1 MDRMLYVAMTGA
13 KETLL
18 AQGAV
23 NHNMANANTTGFLAD
38 LQQFR
43 SMPVIGAG
51 HPTRVYAMSERPE
64 VDRTP
69 GTMDHTGRD
78 LDVAVKG
85 GGWIAVQAPDG
96 REAYTRRGDFDIDA
110 NGRLINGEGL
120 PVMGNS
126 GPIALPPFD
135 KIEIGSDGT
144 VSVRPKGEKADALAA
159 VDRIRL
165 VKTPAAGLEK
175 GTDGLMRTKDGQS
188 LPVDAEQRVVSGAL
202 VASNV
207 DMIGE
212 MVHMIE
218 LSRRFELQVQMM
230 KTAEQTAGSSATLLR
245 PV

>member
-1 MDRMLYVAMTGA
+1 MLYVAMTGA

>member
-1 MDRMLYVAMTGA
+1 MDRMLYVAMSGA
-13 KETLL
+13 KETLH
-18 AQGAV
+18 AQAAV
-23 NHNMANANTTGFLAD
+23 NNNMANANTPGFLAD

-43 SMPVIGAG
+43 SMPVFGAG

-144 VSVRPKGEKADALAA
+144 VSIRPKGEKADALAA

-175 GTDGLMRTKDGQS
+175 GTDGLMRTKDGQA

>member
-43 SMPVIGAG
+43 SMPVFGAG

-144 VSVRPKGEKADALAA
+144 VSIRPKGEKADALAA

-175 GTDGLMRTKDGQS
+175 GTDGLMRTKDGQA

>member
-23 NHNMANANTTGFLAD
+23 NHNMANASTTGFLAD

-43 SMPVIGAG
+43 SMPVFGAG

-64 VDRTP
+64 TDRTP
-69 GTMDHTGRD
+69 GTMDRTGRD

-85 GGWIAVQAPDG
+85 GGWIAVQGPDG
-96 REAYTRRGDFDIDA
+96 REAYTRRGDLEVDV
-110 NGRLINGEGL
+110 NGRLTNGEGL

-135 KIEIGSDGT
+135 KIEIGADGT
-144 VSVRPKGEKADALAA
+144 VSIRPKGELGDALAQ

-165 VKTPAAGLEK
+165 VKTPEGGLQK
-175 GTDGLMRTKDGQS
+175 GLDGLMRPKDGQP
-188 LPVDAEQRVVSGAL
+188 LPADADQRLVNGAL

-207 DMIGE
+207 DMVGE

-230 KTAEQTAGSSATLLR
+230 KTAEQTASSSSTLLR

>member
-23 NHNMANANTTGFLAD
+23 NHNMANASTTGFLAD

-43 SMPVIGAG
+43 SMPVFGAG
-51 HPTRVYAMSERPE
+51 HPTRVYAMSERPKT
-64 VDRTP
+64 DGTP
-69 GTMDHTGRD
+69 GTMDRTGRD

-85 GGWIAVQAPDG
+85 GGWIAVQGPDG
-96 REAYTRRGDFDIDA
+96 REAYTRRGDLEIDV
-110 NGRLINGEGL
+110 NGRLTNGEGL

-135 KIEIGSDGT
+135 KIEIGADGT
-144 VSVRPKGEKADALAA
+144 VSIRPKGELGDALAQ

-165 VKTPAAGLEK
+165 VKTPEGGLEK
-175 GTDGLMRTKDGQS
+175 GLDGLMRPKDGQP
-188 LPVDAEQRVVSGAL
+188 LPADADQRLVNGAL

-207 DMIGE
+207 DMVGE

-230 KTAEQTAGSSATLLR
+230 KTAEQTASSSSTLLR